1 MEFHLSSLVALA
13 ALLHAS
19 YAFSV
24 TADTDGNVLASAI
37 FGTGISVISASF
49 TGASDS
55 SGIFTDGPFG
65 MGDAAI
71 LTSGAAVGALPNG
84 GHFVDNGA
92 AGSVTYCGGSSSH
105 NAAILTAD
113 VMLLPGFG
121 GMRFEVV
128 MASEESGGAPD
139 PIGIF
144 VDNQNYALDGN
155 GNRLTAVTPWLSQP
169 LVIVPPNSVTS
180 YAGSSPP
187 YWIDVPLLPGGPQT
201 VVVAICD
208 ASDAVYDSALMIKA
222 EACVDCNEPFRLA
235 YVTTTTT
242 LTAGDTPYTSTITA
256 SGTVSGT
263 IEIGVTAEETST
275 TTEEP
280 TTTTVAD
287 ETTTTS
293 EEPPTSTTQDESTT
307 TSQEAT
313 STAEDTSMATTS
325 RETTTMTTPEE
336 TTTRP

>member
-1 MEFHLSSLVALA
+1 MGFHMSSLVALA
-13 ALLHAS
+13 ALLRAS

-24 TADTDGNVLASAI
+24 TADTDGDALASAI

-55 SGIFTDGPFG
+55 SGTFTDGPFG

-92 AGSVTYCGGSSSH
+92 AGSVTYCGGSSSN

-128 MASEESGGAPD
+128 MASEESGGVPD

-155 GNRLTAVTPWLSQP
+155 GNRLTAVSPWLSQP

-180 YAGSSPP
+180 YASSSPP

-208 ASDAVYDSALMIKA
+208 ASDAVFDSALMIKA

-242 LTAGDTPYTSTITA
+242 LAAGDTPYTSTVTA

-263 IEIGVTAEETST
+263 IEIGVTAEETS
-275 TTEEP
+275 
-280 TTTTVAD
+280 
-287 ETTTTS
+287 
-293 EEPPTSTTQDESTT
+293 
-307 TSQEAT
+307 
-313 STAEDTSMATTS
+313 ATT
-325 RETTTMTTPEE
+325 
-336 TTTRP
+336 